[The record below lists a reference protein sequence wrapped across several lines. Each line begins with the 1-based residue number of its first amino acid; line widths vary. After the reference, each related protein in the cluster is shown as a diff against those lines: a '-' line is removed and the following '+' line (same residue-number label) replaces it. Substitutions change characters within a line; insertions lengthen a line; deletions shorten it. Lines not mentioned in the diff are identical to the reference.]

1 MKHLKKYYA
10 KEAQREFKEI
20 ERLNKIINDNP
31 DMSSGKSKITNKL
44 IELYNLKQIYYL
56 NKIDNKLK
64 TNEKIDN
71 ISISREIS

>member
-64 TNEKIDN
+64 TNEKID